1 MTKFIDNLNE
11 RIRYIKE
18 LLDLASSDNFT
29 IRKFWMPGFF
39 NQRNFLTTLMQ
50 EVARK

>member
-1 MTKFIDNLNE
+1 MK
-11 RIRYIKE
+11 YIMQI
-18 LLDLASSDNFT
+18 LDLACNDQLT

-50 EVARK
+50 EIARK